1 MTKQLVKEKI
11 DQLPDTKVA
20 AVADYIDYILYKENS
35 LISTNEIINLQEKSG
50 AFDFLKNEPDLYS
63 DDKLIETYQ

>member
-1 MTKQLVKEKI
+1 MIRQLVKEKI
-11 DQLPDTKVA
+11 DQLPDAKVDA
-20 AVADYIDYILYKENS
+20 IADYIDYILYKENS
-35 LISTNEIINLQEKSG
+35 IVSTNEGINLQEKSG